1 MDLINSIFT
10 LNKMFQIG
18 AIVFSFLFVVLT
30 IQMFANVREVV
41 RTVRTSRNHMFVL
54 VTAILIAISVLLFIL
69 GFVIL

>member
-30 IQMFANVREVV
+30 IQMYANVREVV
-41 RTVRTSRNHMFVL
+41 RTVVTSRNHMFVL